1 MADTDRSLASQKLPE
16 VSIGYRLRRLL
27 PPYQGERRR
36 SASLGGILRPPY
48 QGGSGGIRLGP
59 LIPHLVLIAYS
70 IIALFPILM
79 ILVNSFKS
87 RRAIFGE
94 PFGLPSTETF
104 SLIGYETVFSRAN
117 FQTYFLNSIIVTLAA
132 LLLTLL
138 IGSMAA
144 YALAEYRFRG
154 NTWLGLY
161 LAFGIMIPIRLG
173 TVGILRMM
181 VSFSLVNTLVALI
194 LVYIAQ
200 ALPLTIFI
208 LTQFMRQVPGE
219 LKDAARI
226 DGASEYR
233 IFGLV
238 LPLVRPALG
247 AIGIFTMIPIWND
260 LWFPLI
266 LAPSGRTATITLG
279 VQQFLGQ
286 FVSDWNAVLSS
297 LTLAMVP
304 ILIFY
309 IIFSQQM
316 IRSITAGA
324 IK

>member
-1 MADTDRSLASQKLPE
+1 MSSLTSERKVTRVPL
-16 VSIGYRLRRLL
+16 GYRLRQFFSGLL
-27 PPYQGERRR
+27 
-36 SASLGGILRPPY
+36 
-48 QGGSGGIRLGP
+48 
-59 LIPHLVLIAYS
+59 PHLVLISYAV
-70 IIALFPILM
+70 IALFPIFL
-79 ILVNSFKS
+79 IVINSFKS
-87 RRAIFGE
+87 RKGIFGA
-94 PFGLPSTETF
+94 PFQFPNSETF
-104 SLIGYETVFSRAN
+104 SLIGYETVISRST
-117 FQTYFLNSIIVTLAA
+117 FHIYFMNSLIVTVMA
-132 LLLTLL
+132 LVLTLFF
-138 IGSMAA
+138 GSMAA
-144 YALAEYRFRG
+144 YALAEYKFSG
-154 NTWLGLY
+154 NALLGLY

-173 TVGILRMM
+173 TVGILRLM
-181 VSFSLVNTLVALI
+181 VNFNLVNTLTGLI

-208 LTQFMRQVPGE
+208 LSQFMSQVPKE

-233 IFGLV
+233 IFFLV

-260 LWFPLI
+260 LWFPLVI
-266 LAPSGRTATITLG
+266 APSSKTATVTLG

-297 LTLAMVP
+297 LTLAMIP
-304 ILIFY
+304 ILIIY
-309 IIFSQQM
+309 LIFSRQM

>member
-1 MADTDRSLASQKLPE
+1 MTQTITHPKVVEAHWWYRTRQSLRAFAPHLIL
-16 VSIGYRLRRLL
+16 IGYML
-27 PPYQGERRR
+27 
-36 SASLGGILRPPY
+36 
-48 QGGSGGIRLGP
+48 
-59 LIPHLVLIAYS
+59 
-70 IIALFPILM
+70 IALFPIYM
-79 ILVNSFKS
+79 IIMNSFKE
-87 RRAIFGE
+87 RNAIFGA
-94 PFGLPSTETF
+94 PFQLPNAETF
-104 SLIGYETVFSRAN
+104 SLVGYETVLQRADFATN
-117 FQTYFLNSIIVTLAA
+117 FMNSIIVTAVSLG
-132 LLLTLL
+132 LTLL
-138 IGSMAA
+138 IGAMAA
-144 YALAEYRFRG
+144 YALAEYRFLG
-154 NTWLGLY
+154 NTLLALY
-161 LAFGIMIPIRLG
+161 LSIGIMIPIRLG
-173 TVGILRMM
+173 TVGILNMM
-181 VSFSLVNTLVALI
+181 VALSLVNTLTGLI

-208 LTQFMRQVPGE
+208 LTAFMRQVPTE

-233 IFGLV
+233 IFWLIV
-238 LPLVRPALG
+238 PLVRPALG

-266 LAPSGRTATITLG
+266 LAPSEKTATVTLG

-304 ILIFY
+304 VLIFY
-309 IIFSQQM
+309 FIFSRQM

>member
-1 MADTDRSLASQKLPE
+1 MKTTPFSRAWYS
-16 VSIGYRLRRLL
+16 V
-27 PPYQGERRR
+27 ERFV
-36 SASLGGILRPPY
+36 P
-48 QGGSGGIRLGP
+48 
-59 LIPHLVLIAYS
+59 VLILTIYS
-70 IIALFPILM
+70 IIALFPVVM

-87 RRAIFGE
+87 RKAIFGA
-94 PFGLPSTETF
+94 PFQLPTSETF
-104 SLIGYETVFSRAN
+104 SLIGYETVIERSTFHL
-117 FQTYFLNSIIVTLAA
+117 YFLNSAVVTFVA
-132 LLLTLL
+132 LILTLL
-138 IGSMAA
+138 IGAMAA
-144 YALAEYRFRG
+144 FALAEYDFPG
-154 NTWLGLY
+154 NALMALY
-161 LAFGIMIPIRLG
+161 LSIGIMIPIRLG
-173 TVGILRMM
+173 TVGILRLM
-181 VSFSLVNTLVALI
+181 VGLKLVNTLTGLI
-194 LVYIAQ
+194 LIYVAQ

-208 LTQFMRQVPGE
+208 LSQFMRQVPKD

-233 IFGLV
+233 IFGMI

-266 LAPSGRTATITLG
+266 ISPSSKTATVTLG

-297 LTLAMVP
+297 LTLAMIP
-304 ILIFY
+304 ILLLY
-309 IIFSQQM
+309 ILFSGQM